1 MTYEDFIAR
10 ISALI
15 AKAGGDI
22 RARFFNDTERGLY
35 RCSCSDGTVITGHPS
50 GLRITIRYGSG
61 HQMMA
66 TL

>member
-1 MTYEDFIAR
+1 MTYEYFIAG

-15 AKAGGDI
+15 DKAGGNI

-35 RCSCSDGTVITGHPS
+35 RCSCSDGMVITGHPS
-50 GLRITIRYGSG
+50 GLRVTIRYGSG
-61 HQMMA
+61 HQMMT

>member
-1 MTYEDFIAR
+1 MTYEDFIAK
-10 ISALI
+10 IFALI
-15 AKAGGDI
+15 AKAGGNI
-22 RARFFNDTERGLY
+22 NARFSNDLERGLY

-50 GLRITIRYGSG
+50 GLRVTIRYGSG